1 VKRYGYE
8 VAVAVAVGEEL
19 PESEKNAVA
28 MGIRPPLSKALSVFF
43 LVFYIFLLFLLF
55 CRPNGYTA
63 GPSWAVNQIT
73 I

>member
-43 LVFYIFLLFLLF
+43 FGFLYFSFVSAVLQAK
-55 CRPNGYTA
+55 RVYR
-63 GPSWAVNQIT
+63 WAELGC
-73 I
+73 